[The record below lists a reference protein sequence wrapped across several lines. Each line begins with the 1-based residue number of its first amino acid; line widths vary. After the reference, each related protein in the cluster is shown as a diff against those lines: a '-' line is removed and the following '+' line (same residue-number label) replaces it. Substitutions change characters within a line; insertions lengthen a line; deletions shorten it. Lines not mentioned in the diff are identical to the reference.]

1 MNNKNLP
8 IEAGIIAIRA
18 TAEEA
23 SKLNQSLLA
32 KTTIIRKM
40 GEAITKKVMKKYL
53 CSTGESEDGFL
64 IAAENIQEAELD
76 AKQWNMTVEAVWYD
90 HPDNRGLDGK
100 QEFM

>member
-1 MNNKNLP
+1 
-8 IEAGIIAIRA
+8 
-18 TAEEA
+18 
-23 SKLNQSLLA
+23 
-32 KTTIIRKM
+32 
-40 GEAITKKVMKKYL
+40 MKKYL

-90 HPDNRGLDGK
+90 HPDNRGLDDK